1 MREDNR
7 VLGRIG
13 ARELTAEEVK
23 QVAGGTTTAHTETV
37 CSINPVTQ
45 TADGDVGEC

>member
-1 MREDNR
+1 MRENNR
-7 VLGRIG
+7 VLVRIG

-23 QVAGGTTTAHTETV
+23 QVAGGATTPHTETV
-37 CSINPVTQ
+37 CSVNPATG